1 MLQKIQLIPEKV
13 SIRSDVNVIS
23 ALSDRWNHYKIVAS
37 FQNSRI
43 LKLIV
48 LLTAP
53 GKKYIYNE
61 FTENDLFWKQ
71 IKI

>member
-23 ALSDRWNHYKIVAS
+23 AFSDRWNRYKIVAS
-37 FQNSRI
+37 FQNPRI

-53 GKKYIYNE
+53 GKKIYI
-61 FTENDLFWKQ
+61 Q
-71 IKI
+71 